1 MTEERV
7 EFRLTTTTIKKM
19 NKKAK
24 KYGQLLFNRSGHGTD
39 LPNLW
44 ASSHNPK
51 ERVNLRGY
59 RREEKLAFW
68 KLNLKKP
75 WGNKRKCKCR
85 VSSLP

>member
-1 MTEERV
+1 
-7 EFRLTTTTIKKM
+7 M

-59 RREEKLAFW
+59 RREEKL
-68 KLNLKKP
+68 LQL
-75 WGNKRKCKCR
+75 
-85 VSSLP
+85 